1 MIMDK
6 KFDYVPILKNS
17 EKYKNSVLKQLKLAG
32 KEFGYQVFSEFSLPT
47 NFDYSKLTGDYFLE
61 TYTQEISIPLTTNNL
76 KKLMTLPKKAINTP
90 FFHNKNGQRI
100 AGQYMIG
107 NLSGKPVLY
116 AFSIVQDDKSPN
128 ETFNIKLDVCV
139 NGKQWLQIARLD
151 SVGTPHPNFY
161 DENQF
166 AQNESEL
173 TFVPTPHMHYA
184 VQRSQVLNNIKFD
197 YLPAKHVALE
207 SYRADELSTTLERG
221 LDYFSKSTKIQ
232 DEFSYEVLTEKNY
245 SENIF
250 KDSADDSRFI
260 YSHDDATKFMQ
271 THFNLEQDL
280 EK

>member
-1 MIMDK
+1 MVRDK
-6 KFDYVPILKNS
+6 KFEYVPILKNRQ
-17 EKYKNSVLKQLKLAG
+17 KYKNIVLEKMKIAG
-32 KEFGYQVFSEFSLPT
+32 REFGSEIFSNYSLPKD
-47 NFDYSKLTGDYFLE
+47 FDYSKLTGDYFLD

-90 FFHNKNGQRI
+90 YFYNQNGHFV

-116 AFSIVQDDKSPN
+116 AFSIIRDEKRANDA
-128 ETFNIKLDVCV
+128 FNIKLDVCV
-139 NGKQWLQIARLD
+139 NGQQWLQLARLD

-166 AQNESEL
+166 AQNEDEL
-173 TFVPTPHMHYA
+173 AYVPAPHMHYA
-184 VQRSQVLNNIKFD
+184 VQRSQVLNNVRFE
-197 YLPAKHVALE
+197 YLPAKHVDLE
-207 SYRADELSTTLERG
+207 NYQADKLSTTIERG
-221 LDYFSKSTKIQ
+221 LDYFAKSTKIQ
-232 DEFSYEVLTEKNY
+232 DEFAYDVLTGKNY

-260 YSHDDATKFMQ
+260 YSHEDATKFMQ
-271 THFNLEQDL
+271 THFPQQGL